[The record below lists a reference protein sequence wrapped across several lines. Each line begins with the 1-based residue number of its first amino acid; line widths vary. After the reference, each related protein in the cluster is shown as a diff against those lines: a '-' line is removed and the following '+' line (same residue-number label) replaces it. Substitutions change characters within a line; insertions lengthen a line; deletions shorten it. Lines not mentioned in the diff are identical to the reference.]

1 MKLFLL
7 SIACLYLGTAHAVA
21 GFILNPYRF
30 ATAGGSFLVNQ
41 NFETATTGYDNGET
55 WSESGTGT
63 VEAANTGTVIV
74 GSQSLQINL
83 AAQTGSTAVT
93 FTAQG
98 TLFTKF
104 RFRVASTSSN
114 PTIAT
119 IRNGTTT
126 LGSLIL
132 VGVNRTMRTMAA
144 GGSNGSSSATLPLNT
159 DIYIWLEYVKGT
171 GSNAICRAGWA
182 TTDSK
187 PALTSTGTQTCLSSN
202 GTSTS
207 DADTLYLGHTVS
219 GTYECFYDAVQA
231 SASAF

>member
-30 ATAGGSFLVNQ
+30 AAAGSSYLVDEG
-41 NFETATTGYDNGET
+41 FEGTGYEET
-55 WSESGTGT
+55 WTEAGTGT
-63 VEAANTGTVIV
+63 IDEDHTGTVIA

-83 AAQTGSTAVT
+83 SAQTGSTAVT

-98 TLFTKF
+98 SLFAKF

-119 IRNGTTT
+119 IRNGSTI

-132 VGVNRTMRTMAA
+132 VGVNRTMRTTAA
-144 GGSNGSSSATLPLNT
+144 GGSNASSSATLPLNT
-159 DIYIWLEYVKGT
+159 DIYIWLEYVKGS

-207 DADTLYLGHTVS
+207 DADTFYLGHTVS
-219 GTYECFYDAVQA
+219 GTYECFYDAVQVA
-231 SASAF
+231 ASAF

>member
-30 ATAGGSFLVNQ
+30 AAAGSSYLVDEG
-41 NFETATTGYDNGET
+41 FEGTGYEET
-55 WSESGTGT
+55 WTEAGTGT
-63 VEAANTGTVIV
+63 IDEDHTGTVIA

-83 AAQTGSTAVT
+83 SAQTGSTAVT

-98 TLFTKF
+98 SLFAKF

-119 IRNGTTT
+119 IRNGSTI

-132 VGVNRTMRTMAA
+132 VGVNRTMRTTAA
-144 GGSNGSSSATLPLNT
+144 GGSNASSSATLPLNT
-159 DIYIWLEYVKGT
+159 DIYIWLEYVKGS

-219 GTYECFYDAVQA
+219 GTYECFYDVVQA
-231 SASAF
+231 ASSAF

>member
-21 GFILNPYRF
+21 FVLNPYRF
-30 ATAGGSFLVNQ
+30 GTSGSSFLLEEG
-41 NFETATTGYDNGET
+41 FEGTGYENT
-55 WSESGTGT
+55 WTESATGT
-63 VEAANTGTVIV
+63 VDEDHTGTVIV
-74 GSQSLQINL
+74 GSQSLQVNL
-83 AAQTGSTAVT
+83 AAQTGSTYAA

-98 TLFTKF
+98 SLFCKF
-104 RFRVASTSSN
+104 RYNVASTSGN

-119 IRNGTTT
+119 IRNGTTI

-132 VGVNRTMRTMAA
+132 VGVNRTMRTTAA
-144 GGSNGSSSATLPLNT
+144 GGSNASSSATIPTGTN
-159 DIYIWLEYVKGT
+159 IYIWFEYVKGT
-171 GSNAICRAGWA
+171 GANAICRAGWA

-207 DADTLYLGHTVS
+207 DADRLYLGHSVS
-219 GTYECFYDAVQA
+219 STYECFYDAVQV
-231 SASAF
+231 SATAF